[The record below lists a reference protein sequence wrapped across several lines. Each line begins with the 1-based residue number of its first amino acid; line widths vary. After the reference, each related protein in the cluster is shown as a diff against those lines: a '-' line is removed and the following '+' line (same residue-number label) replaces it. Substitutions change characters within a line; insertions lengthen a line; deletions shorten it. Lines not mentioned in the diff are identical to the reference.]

1 MRQESPSLLWSPTIV
16 LLAVNVIV
24 FLLQLTILPRLIPD
38 KYIWLSLE
46 GLRQGYVW
54 QLVTYQFLHGGWTHL
69 AFNMLG
75 LFFFGRP
82 AEVALGKF
90 RFLQLYLVSGIM
102 GGLLQMA
109 LAASVPY
116 QFGGWVVGAS
126 ASVAGLLGAFAV
138 LNWNDRFTLLIYF
151 FPVTMRGKTLFWVS
165 AALYSLGMLSRESH
179 IAHAAHLG
187 GIITGAAFVK
197 WGLGFRQVPW
207 SWRPFQT
214 HRRKRELVKTAT
226 IKTRPWTLSKPD
238 QPIEPPEEEFISREV
253 DPILDKISEYGIQSL
268 TDRER
273 RILEAA
279 RNRMKKK

>member
-1 MRQESPSLLWSPTIV
+1 MRQTSPGLHWSATIV
-16 LLAVNVIV
+16 LLVINVIV
-24 FLLQLTILPRLIPD
+24 FLLQLTILPRFVPD
-38 KYIWLSLE
+38 NYIWLSLE

-54 QLVTYQFLHGGWTHL
+54 QLITYQFLHGGWSHL
-69 AFNMLG
+69 IFNMLG

-82 AEVALGKF
+82 AEAAVGKF
-90 RFLQLYLVSGIM
+90 RFVQLYLVSGII
-102 GGLLQMA
+102 GALFQMA
-109 LAASVPY
+109 LAASLPL

-126 ASVAGLLGAFAV
+126 ASVAGLVGAFAI
-138 LNWNDRFTLLIYF
+138 LNWTDRFTLLIYF

-165 AALYSLGMLSRESH
+165 VGLALFGMFSRGSH

-187 GIITGAAFVK
+187 GLLAGTAFVK

-207 SWRPFQT
+207 SWHPFQT
-214 HRRKRELVKTAT
+214 HQRKRELVKAAS
-226 IKTRPWTLSKPD
+226 IKTRPWTLSKSD
-238 QPIEPPEEEFISREV
+238 QTNEPPEEEFISREV